1 MLTFSLHAPPP
12 FYCLLVQAVK
22 SAIDVQAAAAL
33 KTLPIEEKV
42 CHPFFDFFLGGGR
55 EMHSVYDPMARV
67 CWNGWVCV
75 NPLPVLCSL
84 LFLTAI

>member
-42 CHPFFDFFLGGGR
+42 CLHFFDFFWGGVER
-55 EMHSVYDPMARV
+55 CTPFMTPWH
-67 CWNGWVCV
+67 VCV
-75 NPLPVLCSL
+75 GMGGCV
-84 LFLTAI
+84 